1 MKKDVVSANVRTMFP
16 WYTNYISF
24 YFNICFFSQVIL
36 FYWWAP
42 CFYVSGFEMLH
53 RPTMKP
59 DSFLGLCTTLCLW
72 RVLSP
77 CWGKKSELPLF
88 EFSNTFLLYS
98 HWVHLTLFIAR
109 SLVRSLETSN
119 MFMRMWGWVS
129 SLCFRILTLN
139 NTNPDILFATE
150 FILIQMTASVT
161 VLLLFIPKA
170 SFFLIHRTWRNLKY
184 EHWPILTLGDF
195 FRVHIDSYKRKE
207 V

>member
-1 MKKDVVSANVRTMFP
+1 
-16 WYTNYISF
+16 
-24 YFNICFFSQVIL
+24 
-36 FYWWAP
+36 
-42 CFYVSGFEMLH
+42 MLH

-77 CWGKKSELPLF
+77 YWGEKSELPLF
-88 EFSNTFLLYS
+88 ELSNTFCS
-98 HWVHLTLFIAR
+98 AVFTLSTFDTVYISLARWLVGSFAR

-129 SLCFRILTLN
+129 SLCFRILTVN

-150 FILIQMTASVT
+150 FILIQMTATVT

-170 SFFLIHRTWRNLKY
+170 SFFLIHRTCRNLKHQ
-184 EHWPILTLGDF
+184 HWPILTLEDF
-195 FRVHIDSYKRKE
+195 FRVHIDSYKRGGGLGEFERARRGFANLRYMFPQLKRILPAQLPS